1 MSSDV
6 PVSNSSSPDW
16 KRPPKILTIK
26 RRKKNGQPASKLTV
40 PDGVLKTRNVSEDSR
55 MKAKRRNPFGCGS
68 VPKRTNVG
76 KCDGSVRTLSSDR
89 EEDKGD
95 VEGKLLAG
103 LSQLEEDQK
112 LQISSDTPDVC
123 PDRLP
128 TTTTATTTAATT
140 STSEDINNGC
150 PNSVQPPKDS
160 QAKIDDE
167 NAESSTRPGSRE
179 LPEDLSLKL
188 RVRFTSPH
196 PFTWCSRIR
205 TTDQAAGVCGFV
217 RCQDRP
223 TMADPESQ
231 ASSFQQCVM
240 TWIHPNLPWLRLFPR
255 MVSTSRKMD
264 SKGTPSTI
272 IPHIQEALLSDW
284 TNSFQSV
291 FQLLKAQMCP
301 YFYACGH
308 QFTVLFHG
316 DQIGGAK
323 SLGALLTPTSRG
335 LREALD
341 NEGVSYKMPLAA
353 RPAVQ
358 SGGSG
363 SCRKL
368 STDEHQKDN
377 GSESCPEKSEPRD
390 DMSDDDDD
398 DDDITIDDSGASCWL
413 ESMGLD
419 KSSFPELDPRK
430 VKVYPFNNSM
440 PQHAHISHCG
450 QRTKMKSVD
459 HFPESLVQV
468 EGGDTQALFNFLIN
482 SKSLVSQSGP
492 LAGVPPTILAP
503 VAFEGATLR
512 ALKVKQGSIR
522 QTIAGK
528 LTQVNSLEVSG
539 PLLPLHVRQLCS
551 LFQHSQHVTMDST
564 WAIWSTLSTSVLL
577 LVCISYV
584 LHKSDLE
591 YNLFL
596 FLISTNLSHTVEPT
610 RLQRCG
616 QFSESVVPPGLTVAP
631 VHQHLKGGLFPI
643 VLVEPPELT
652 DFGPGDVRGS
662 THLLPAAADQVRQPM
677 ENGVS

>member
-26 RRKKNGQPASKLTV
+26 RRKKNGQPTSKLTV

-68 VPKRTNVG
+68 VPKRSNVG
-76 KCDGSVRTLSSDR
+76 KCDDSVRTLSSDR
-89 EEDKGD
+89 EEDNGD

-123 PDRLP
+123 P
-128 TTTTATTTAATT
+128 TTTTTSTTAATT
-140 STSEDINNGC
+140 STSEDLYNVC
-150 PNSVQPPKDS
+150 PNPSQPQKDS

-167 NAESSTRPGSRE
+167 NAESSTKPGSRE
-179 LPEDLSLKL
+179 LPEDLSLKS

-217 RCQDRP
+217 RCQDRH
-223 TMADPESQ
+223 TLADPESQ

-284 TNSFQSV
+284 TNSFRSV

-301 YFYACGH
+301 YFYVCGH

-316 DQIGGAK
+316 VQIGGTK

-363 SCRKL
+363 PSRKL
-368 STDEHQKDN
+368 STDAQQEET
-377 GSESCPEKSEPRD
+377 GSEACPEKNEPRD
-390 DMSDDDDD
+390 DMSDDDD

-430 VKVYPFNNSM
+430 VKV
-440 PQHAHISHCG
+440 

-468 EGGDTQALFNFLIN
+468 EGGDAQALFNFLIN

-551 LFQHSQHVTMDST
+551 LFQHSQHGEFSATFST
-564 WAIWSTLSTSVLL
+564 HEATAAFNRIEDGESGMEEGHSPRKELSIEDIKE
-577 LVCISYV
+577 LVC
-584 LHKSDLE
+584 
-591 YNLFL
+591 
-596 FLISTNLSHTVEPT
+596 
-610 RLQRCG
+610 
-616 QFSESVVPPGLTVAP
+616 ESGLYKWT
-631 VHQHLKGGLFPI
+631 
-643 VLVEPPELT
+643 
-652 DFGPGDVRGS
+652 S
-662 THLLPAAADQVRQPM
+662 
-677 ENGVS
+677 

>member
-26 RRKKNGQPASKLTV
+26 RRKKNGQPTSKLTV

-76 KCDGSVRTLSSDR
+76 KCDDSVRTLSSDR
-89 EEDKGD
+89 EEDNGD

-128 TTTTATTTAATT
+128 TTTATATTTATTATTTAAATT
-140 STSEDINNGC
+140 STSEDLYYGC
-150 PNSVQPPKDS
+150 PNPAQPPKDS

-179 LPEDLSLKL
+179 LPEDLSLKS

-205 TTDQAAGVCGFV
+205 TTDQADGVCGFV
-217 RCQDRP
+217 RCQDRH
-223 TMADPESQ
+223 TLADPESQ

-264 SKGTPSTI
+264 SKGTPSTS

-284 TNSFQSV
+284 TNSFRSV

-301 YFYACGH
+301 YFYVCGH

-316 DQIGGAK
+316 VQTGGAK

-358 SGGSG
+358 SSGSG
-363 SCRKL
+363 PSRKC
-368 STDEHQKDN
+368 STDGQQEET
-377 GSESCPEKSEPRD
+377 GSEACPEKSEPRD
-390 DMSDDDDD
+390 DNSDDDDDDDITIDDSGASCWLESMGLDKSSFPELDPSCLICYCFNHSYEPRDDMSDDDD

-430 VKVYPFNNSM
+430 VKV
-440 PQHAHISHCG
+440 

-468 EGGDTQALFNFLIN
+468 EGGDAQALFNFLIN

-551 LFQHSQHVTMDST
+551 LFQHTQHGEFSATFST
-564 WAIWSTLSTSVLL
+564 HEATAAFNRINDRESGMEDGHSPRKELSTEDIKE
-577 LVCISYV
+577 LVC
-584 LHKSDLE
+584 
-591 YNLFL
+591 
-596 FLISTNLSHTVEPT
+596 
-610 RLQRCG
+610 
-616 QFSESVVPPGLTVAP
+616 
-631 VHQHLKGGLFPI
+631 
-643 VLVEPPELT
+643 
-652 DFGPGDVRGS
+652 
-662 THLLPAAADQVRQPM
+662 
-677 ENGVS
+677 ENGLYKWTS